1 MVEELRHIKSGM
13 RELREFGVVIGAI
26 LVVFADVAMFRGKAF
41 GPYVLGIGIAFVL
54 LGLLAPGALKPLQKI
69 WMGLGLVLGFFVS
82 RIILAIIFFGVITP
96 IGLLMKLSGKDIL
109 DKRMD
114 KGKASYWLPRADAK
128 QARPKAS
135 YENQY

>member
-1 MVEELRHIKSGM
+1 MFEDLKNIKSGM

-26 LVVFADVAMFRGKAF
+26 LIVFADVAMLRGKAF
-41 GPYVLGIGIAFVL
+41 GPYVLGIGLVFAL
-54 LGLLAPGALKPLQKI
+54 LGLMLPAVLKPLQKV

-82 RIILAIIFFGVITP
+82 RIILSIIFFGVITP

-109 DKRMD
+109 DERID
-114 KGKASYWLPRADAK
+114 KSKPSYWHQRPDA
-128 QARPKAS
+128 ARPKAS

>member
-1 MVEELRHIKSGM
+1 MFEDLKNIKSGM

-26 LVVFADVAMFRGKAF
+26 LIVFADVAMLRGKAF
-41 GPYVLGIGIAFVL
+41 GPYVLGIGFVFAL
-54 LGLLAPGALKPLQKI
+54 LGLIMPSVLKPLQKV

-82 RIILAIIFFGVITP
+82 RIILSIIFFGIITP

-109 DKRMD
+109 DERID
-114 KGKASYWLPRADAK
+114 KSKVSYWHLRPEV
-128 QARPKAS
+128 ARPKAS